1 MNEEKC
7 FILLSMIRF
16 LFMFVNL
23 TKSNATMYEQ
33 YASEKSTL
41 CIIGGSDFIV
51 NIGFVALCPCSV
63 SLH

>member
-1 MNEEKC
+1 
-7 FILLSMIRF
+7 
-16 LFMFVNL
+16 
-23 TKSNATMYEQ
+23 MYEQ

-41 CIIGGSDFIV
+41 CIGGSDFLV

>member
-1 MNEEKC
+1 
-7 FILLSMIRF
+7 MIRF

>member
-41 CIIGGSDFIV
+41 CIGGSDFTV

>member
-41 CIIGGSDFIV
+41 CILGGSDFIV
-51 NIGFVALCPCSV
+51 KYKFCGPLP
-63 SLH
+63 L